1 VELRP
6 IWKLVVRAAVAVDHQ
21 PPPLSS
27 IDLPGPPPDFCQKK
41 SSGIAY
47 AGFAAVVPDMTV
59 AAAAVTAEPDAG
71 IEYSSS
77 AWVPV

>member
-1 VELRP
+1 
-6 IWKLVVRAAVAVDHQ
+6 
-21 PPPLSS
+21 LSS
-27 IDLPGPPPDFCQKK
+27 IDLPAPPPDFCQKK

-59 AAAAVTAEPDAG
+59 AAAAVTAVPDAG
-71 IEYSSS
+71 MAYRHS